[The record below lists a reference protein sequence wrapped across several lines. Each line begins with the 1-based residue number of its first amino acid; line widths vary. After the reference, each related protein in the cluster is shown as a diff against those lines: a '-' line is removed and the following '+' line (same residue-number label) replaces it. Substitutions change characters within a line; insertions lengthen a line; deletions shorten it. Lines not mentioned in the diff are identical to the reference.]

1 MEQVSFSGIGSMM
14 NIHKSLFLFNYVYIG
29 LRITVSQEVSELY
42 ERIIIIFSYRTIE
55 IIHSSKLTTPTI
67 RKYP

>member
-29 LRITVSQEVSELY
+29 LRIPVSQEVSELY
-42 ERIIIIFSYRTIE
+42 ERIIIFSYRTIE